1 MNKNIKIFRLG
12 VALLILS
19 TVLHAEN
26 EIGNGVDLIRAR
38 TTWVTEIV
46 LSTLGDD
53 LLKSIDLI
61 NPDMIK
67 GNKEKK
73 LYMNLLNAGLKEDI
87 VASSPYYYVETP
99 CLDKNGISQ
108 AEVSVINEKGGA
120 ICFDAKKIAQDMT
133 SKSDLFGIALHAHA
147 HHLGEE
153 DSDMLDLLT
162 IQFSQAHQIV
172 DVNREIERIRL
183 RKDPNRWNDENPA
196 HVGIRGVLRTM
207 ERGDLDATY
216 LIRDLSCFGGSGRFR
231 GEFVLLYAHEL
242 HSNLARLFGAKR
254 KEDSSQSSS
263 QIVRK
268 VVSLLHEGRG
278 GGLFTRTPERDL
290 RWLAD
295 KLDSLYKFDGEE
307 EFKHEYKY

>member
-1 MNKNIKIFRLG
+1 MNKKIKTL
-12 VALLILS
+12 VTSLMLLFSSLA
-19 TVLHAEN
+19 LHAEN
-26 EIGNGVDLIRAR
+26 EIGNGGDLIRAR

-46 LSTLGDD
+46 LSALGDD

-183 RKDPNRWNDENPA
+183 RKDPNRWNDESPA
-196 HVGIRGVLRTM
+196 HAGIRGALRVM
-207 ERGDLDATY
+207 ENRDLDATY
-216 LIRDLSCFGGSGRFR
+216 LIKELSCFGGSGRFR
-231 GEFVLLYAHEL
+231 EKIVLGYAHEL
-242 HSNLARLFGAKR
+242 HSKLARLFGAKR
-254 KEDSSQSSS
+254 KEDRSQSSS
-263 QIVRK
+263 QIVHK
-268 VVSLLHEGRG
+268 VVSLLYEGRG
-278 GGLFTRTPERDL
+278 GGLFKRTPQRNL

-295 KLDSLYKFDGEE
+295 QLDSLYRFDGEE
-307 EFKHEYKY
+307 EFKHE